1 MNGKIRRTAR
11 SGRRIRTVVRI
22 VAMALLLFSAV
33 ACKDDPI
40 KEYGDALLRSHARSK
55 QVAGDASLEAI
66 RTTIQAFEISN
77 GRYPESLEE
86 IREGFSGSV
95 DWDRYTYDPA
105 TGTVS
110 VNP

>member
-1 MNGKIRRTAR
+1 MNSKNRRIKR
-11 SGRRIRTVVRI
+11 SGRRIRTAVGIATV
-22 VAMALLLFSAV
+22 ALLLFGA
-33 ACKDDPI
+33 AGCKDDPV
-40 KEYGDALLRSHARSK
+40 KEYGDALLRSHDRSR

-77 GRYPESLEE
+77 GRYPESLDE

-95 DWDRYTYDPA
+95 DWDRYSYDPT

-110 VNP
+110 AEP